1 MPASDDQISELVPL
15 LTAELTREPGQTAKQ
30 LARTL
35 GLNAKEINPILYHQK
50 SVFEPG
56 TGPGSAPLWFV
67 VGTVADL
74 TPYEKPVSSKK
85 SSNDD
90 GEAPEIIDEFTG
102 IFDNQE
108 FDDEAIAKFTKS
120 ATGPRPAVAN
130 PKVSED
136 NPLGLYNWQI
146 EALAA
151 WRRNG
156 SKGIVDA
163 VTGAGKTRLAVAA
176 IADQLAAEGK
186 AMVLVP
192 TVVLLYQWEEILNA
206 TFPKARIGLAGD
218 GHDDTFAR
226 HDVIIGVLATT
237 RNRRFPLEGAHGL
250 LVVDE
255 CHRAGAEKSAIS
267 LGPQFDHRL
276 GLSATH
282 ERMDDAH
289 KTILLPYFTK
299 VVYTLTYER
308 AIADGVISNVRTA
321 FVGVNFTEEEQGQ
334 YILLQRNLNKLR
346 KKLIYDIGVRSQPFS
361 AFLDDVVR
369 LASGGKRAEGMVAQK
384 WLKAW
389 GDKKALL
396 AETPAK
402 ANGIAALKGAI
413 SDADRTLIFTQSIKS
428 ANAIAAELIEQGIAA
443 APHHSEIEM
452 NQREDILGQFANGE
466 LTVLVSVQTLEEGVD
481 VPDADLAIIVA
492 SSKQRRQMVQR
503 MGRVLRRKS
512 DGRDARFI
520 ILFVALTDEDPRLGA
535 HETFVE
541 ELIDVARDSM
551 IGDLTMAEQLRA
563 FLSPK
568 HPEDNY

>member
-1 MPASDDQISELVPL
+1 MPATEESISDLMPR
-15 LTAELTREPGQTAKQ
+15 LTAELSREPGQSAKQ

-35 GLNAKEINPILYHQK
+35 GVSAKDINPILYGHK
-50 SVFEPG
+50 VFEPG

-67 VGTVADL
+67 TGSVADL
-74 TPYEKPVSSKK
+74 TPYEKPTSTTSTR
-85 SSNDD
+85 DEA
-90 GEAPEIIDEFTG
+90 GETSEIIDEFTG

-120 ATGPRPAVAN
+120 TTGPRPAVAN
-130 PKVSED
+130 PQIGED
-136 NPLGLYNWQI
+136 NPLGLYDWQL

-176 IADQLAAEGK
+176 IADQITAEGK

-192 TVVLLYQWEEILNA
+192 TVVLLYQWEEILNN
-206 TFPKARIGLAGD
+206 TFPTARIGLAGD

-226 HDVIIGVLATT
+226 HDIIIGVLATT

-255 CHRAGAEKSAIS
+255 CHRAGAEKSAMS

-321 FVGVNFTEEEQGQ
+321 FVGVNFTEDEQGQ

-369 LASGGKRAEGMVAQK
+369 LASAGKRAEGMVAQK

-402 ANGIAALKGAI
+402 ANGITALTGAI

-428 ANAIAAELIEQGIAA
+428 ANAIAGELIEHGVAA
-443 APHHSEIEM
+443 APHHSEIDM
-452 NQREDILGQFANGE
+452 TQRDDILRQFAEGE

-535 HETFVE
+535 HEPFVD

-551 IGDLTMAEQLRA
+551 IGDLTMTDELRQ
-563 FLSPK
+563 FLRP
-568 HPEDNY
+568 HHD